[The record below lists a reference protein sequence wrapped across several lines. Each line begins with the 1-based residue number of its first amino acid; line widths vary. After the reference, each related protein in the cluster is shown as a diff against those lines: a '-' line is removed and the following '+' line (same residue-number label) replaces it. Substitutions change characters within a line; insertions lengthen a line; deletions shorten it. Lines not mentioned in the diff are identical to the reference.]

1 MSLSS
6 RWALLHGTP
15 EPPPERIPLQA
26 GPLSM
31 TLEDGDL
38 RYVRYGDVEV
48 LRRVYIAVR
57 DVNWR
62 TPPMTVSD
70 LKFEQTDT
78 TFTVSYTGRF
88 QQRAIDFLARVRIEG
103 AADGTVRFEV
113 DGAAQSTFQRNRIG
127 ICVLHPIES
136 CAGRPFQA
144 RRVDGRMEMSAF
156 PREISAHQPVQGL
169 GRISHEILPGLTAN
183 VHVEGDT
190 FEMEDQ
196 RNWTDASYKIYG
208 TPLKLSFPVTLQPGD
223 AVKQAVTLSLATTA
237 LAPPLGPWPPALAFE
252 VGAEAIAQLPALG
265 LVVSADAEPMNLTER
280 DRLRALNLGY
290 LRVDLNPA
298 DLGYSSSLR
307 RAVTDADSLGVP
319 LEIALHLSPTAE
331 GELSTLERLLRMVRP
346 RVCRWLL
353 FDRTAPAVADTEV
366 SRALLQR
373 ARAVLHTIQADIPLV
388 SGTNAY
394 FTELNR
400 GRPPLDLLD
409 GVAYSMNSQVHAF
422 DDTSIMET
430 LVAQRWTVESARRFV
445 GEQPLHVGPV
455 TLRPRFNAN
464 ANANASASAAEPAAL
479 PGERTSPIDPR
490 QASLMGAAWT
500 VGSLAALA
508 PSGVS
513 AITYFETLGWKGV
526 LERSPGAPDPTRFPS
541 IPGGVYPLYHVLA
554 DIGEL
559 AGGEVLATGTSDSLR
574 LTGLA
579 VKHGART
586 RILLANLTPE
596 RQRIPVDGLT
606 GEWLAR
612 RIDEHTAR
620 RALSEPERFRAEAGA
635 RRAVRNGRLEI
646 ELLPYAVARL
656 DKA

>member
-6 RWALLHGTP
+6 RWALLHGTS

-31 TLEDGDL
+31 VLEDGDL

-48 LRRVYIAVR
+48 LRRVYVAVR
-57 DVNWR
+57 DSNWR
-62 TPPMTVSD
+62 TPPMAVSD
-70 LKFEQTDT
+70 LQIEQTDK
-78 TFTVSYTGRF
+78 TFTVTYLGRF
-88 QQRAIDFLARVRIEG
+88 RQREIDFLARVRIEG
-103 AADGTVRFEV
+103 ES
-113 DGAAQSTFQRNRIG
+113 DGAVHFELNGVALATFERNRIG
-127 ICVLHPIES
+127 ICVLHPIEA

-144 RRVDGRMEMSAF
+144 RKVDGRMQMSAF
-156 PREISAHQPVQGL
+156 PKEISAHQPVHGL
-169 GRISHEILPGLTAN
+169 GRISHEILPGLTATASF
-183 VHVEGDT
+183 EGDT

-196 RNWTDASYKIYG
+196 RNWTDASYKIYS
-208 TPLKLSFPVTLQPGD
+208 TPLSLPIPVTLQRGD
-223 AVKQAVTLSLATTA
+223 TVRQAVTVSLATTA

-252 VGAEAIAQLPALG
+252 VSEEVVGQLPTLG
-265 LVVSADAEPMNLTER
+265 LVASTDGGPLNLTER

-290 LRVDLNPA
+290 LRIELNPG
-298 DLGYSSSLR
+298 DLTYSSNLR
-307 RAVTDADSLGVP
+307 RAATDAELLGLP

-346 RVCRWLL
+346 RVCRWLV
-353 FDRTAPAVADTEV
+353 FDRTAGAVVDTDA

-373 ARAVLHTIQADIPLV
+373 VRTVLNGIQPDIPLV
-388 SGTNAY
+388 SGTDAY

-422 DDTSIMET
+422 DDTSVIET
-430 LVAQRWTVESARRFV
+430 LDAQRWTVENARRFV

-464 ANANASASAAEPAAL
+464 ASTSEPAPL
-479 PGERTSPIDPR
+479 PGERTSSVDPR

-500 VGSLAALA
+500 VGSLASLA
-508 PSGVS
+508 PSGASTV
-513 AITYFETLGWKGV
+513 TYFETLGWKGV
-526 LERSPGAPDPTRFPS
+526 LERAGGSPDPSRFPS
-541 IPGGVYPLYHVLA
+541 LPGGVYPLYHVLA

-559 AGGEVLATGTSDSLR
+559 AGGDVLLTQSSHSLR

-579 VKHGART
+579 VRKGSQT

-596 RQRIPVDGLT
+596 RQRVPVSGLT
-606 GEWLAR
+606 GGLAGEWLAR

-620 RALSEPERFRAEAGA
+620 RALTEPERFRAEAGA
-635 RRAVRNGRLEI
+635 RRAVRDGRLEI

-656 DKA
+656 DPV